1 MKKFAHTDEF
11 LHKSA
16 KREEENALFALLSQS
31 LMRSRQNGEKD
42 VKSEKCTP
50 EVFKSGEKAGQNAS
64 LSKDSAVSRGG
75 FDIDKRKLLSALE
88 ETDENNENGIFE
100 QNFFEES
107 AKNRKNS
114 RFAQIKNCKNGEN
127 CDFSQNYQTE
137 NCDFCKNP
145 QNKHFSDAKNND
157 VPDTRQEKYDGLDE
171 YCVIPPYYMRH

>member
-11 LHKSA
+11 LHKCA
-16 KREEENALFALLSQS
+16 KREEENALLALLSQS
-31 LMRSRQNGEKD
+31 LMRGRQNGEKD
-42 VKSEKCTP
+42 VKSEKRTP

-88 ETDENNENGIFE
+88 ETDENNENGVFE
-100 QNFFEES
+100 QNFSEDS
-107 AKNRKNS
+107 AENCKNS
-114 RFAQIKNCKNGEN
+114 QFSQIKNCKNGET
-127 CDFSQNYQTE
+127 CDFLQNYQTE

-171 YCVIPPYYMRH
+171 YCVIPPHYMRH